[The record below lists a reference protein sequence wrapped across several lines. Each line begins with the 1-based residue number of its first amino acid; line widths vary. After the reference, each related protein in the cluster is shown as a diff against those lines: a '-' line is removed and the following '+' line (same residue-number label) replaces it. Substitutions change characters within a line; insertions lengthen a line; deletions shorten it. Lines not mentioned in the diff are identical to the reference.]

1 MLIKSIIEI
10 IIFDLHSIYND
21 DKIAFVSLIFE
32 HQYLDIER

>member
-1 MLIKSIIEI
+1 MLIKSI

>member
-1 MLIKSIIEI
+1 MLIKSI

-32 HQYLDIER
+32 H